1 MISRYTREAG
11 VRNLERHI
19 AALARAAA
27 VKVAEKH
34 QSERVARDMQPE
46 ASQAIDQG
54 QGSAG
59 LGDSG
64 EVELVVE
71 ADGHG
76 REVAHASV
84 DLEPLLVDEAV
95 LELVL
100 GVYFSLILYP
110 KKSRSTLWTLVAF
123 SVILF
128 HLKLH
133 DEQPRCCNS
142 FLSLK
147 SGTPPSYMNDRLGAY
162 WFHLIWFLCFA
173 ASEV

>member
-71 ADGHG
+71 ADSHG
-76 REVAHASV
+76 REVSHASV
-84 DLEPLLVDEAV
+84 DIEPLLVDEGV
-95 LELVL
+95 LEIVL
-100 GVYFSLILYP
+100 GVYISFP
-110 KKSRSTLWTLVAF
+110 FWSTLWTSLWSLVAF
-123 SVILF
+123 SVI
-128 HLKLH
+128 
-133 DEQPRCCNS
+133 DACEIP
-142 FLSLK
+142 
-147 SGTPPSYMNDRLGAY
+147 
-162 WFHLIWFLCFA
+162 
-173 ASEV
+173 

>member
-46 ASQAIDQG
+46 ASQAIEQG

-71 ADGHG
+71 ADGRG
-76 REVAHASV
+76 REVALQSV
-84 DLEPLLVDEAV
+84 AMEPLLVDEAV
-95 LELVL
+95 LEQVL
-100 GVYFSLILYP
+100 GVFI
-110 KKSRSTLWTLVAF
+110 
-123 SVILF
+123 
-128 HLKLH
+128 
-133 DEQPRCCNS
+133 
-142 FLSLK
+142 
-147 SGTPPSYMNDRLGAY
+147 
-162 WFHLIWFLCFA
+162 
-173 ASEV
+173 

>member
-34 QSERVARDMQPE
+34 QSERVAREMQPE

-54 QGSAG
+54 QGSTG
-59 LGDSG
+59 GFGDSG

-76 REVAHASV
+76 REVAHASIDV
-84 DLEPLLVDEAV
+84 EPLLVDEGV
-95 LELVL
+95 LEIVL
-100 GVYFSLILYP
+100 GVYISLILYP
-110 KKSRSTLWTLVAF
+110 RKWRSILKLVAF
-123 SVILF
+123 PVINF
-128 HLKLH
+128 
-133 DEQPRCCNS
+133 S
-142 FLSLK
+142 W
-147 SGTPPSYMNDRLGAY
+147 RL
-162 WFHLIWFLCFA
+162 
-173 ASEV
+173 